1 MIFTVPPTFTNRPTN
16 VYAHEKHDV
25 TLSCQAAGN
34 PPPKTSWLKNGKP
47 LIPDDYFQLVESKNL
62 KILGLLLSDNGYY
75 QCVAENTVGSIQATI
90 QLQVLEQ
97 GWYSLN
103 VTINW
108 FKYYLANIL
117 HNHTISNYQQFYTNY
132 LRFTNQYF
140 S

>member
-97 GWYSLN
+97 GRYSLN
-103 VTINW
+103 VTIN
-108 FKYYLANIL
+108 
-117 HNHTISNYQQFYTNY
+117 
-132 LRFTNQYF
+132 RFNPLPHRDAFQRF
-140 S
+140 CKQSRPRSGSSCKRCLI